1 LDFNGLVGQP
11 TEGALLAL
19 AFKSGMDDLRKDI
32 TRVEEVP
39 FDSETKWMAV
49 RCQAEGRYLWYAK
62 GSVEAL
68 MPRCTAFYHSS
79 MSKLEVMDAYSKL
92 AGESLRVIALA
103 YGDDLH
109 NLIFVGL
116 VGIMDPPRR
125 GVREA
130 ISKTRASNIKVVM
143 ITGDSKETAISIAKD
158 LGIYDTDSISLSCT
172 EMESMTELE
181 LSNVLDRV
189 SVFYRMAPGHK
200 MKIVNSF
207 RSKGQIVAMTGDGV
221 NDAPALKMADIGI
234 AMGRGGSDV
243 CRESAEM
250 ILVDN
255 NFSTI
260 EAAIEEG
267 KSIFTNI
274 KSFLRFQLSTSVAA
288 LATTAFC
295 TLSGHPLPL
304 NPMQIL
310 WINIIMDG
318 PPAQSL
324 TFEGLTQDA
333 MKEPPRNPNTPVIDQ
348 PMIIK
353 IVSAAAMMVVGT
365 MWVFL
370 GEVHDEDSDTR
381 QSTTM
386 AFTTFV
392 MFQMFNALN
401 CRGKKSI
408 FQLGL
413 TTNKFFTFAIGGSL
427 FMQLLVIYLP
437 FFQYIFETAPLS
449 FPNLLK
455 CVIVGSTVFIMD
467 EIWKMIE
474 VQKMKEQRSL

>member
-1 LDFNGLVGQP
+1 
-11 TEGALLAL
+11 
-19 AFKSGMDDLRKDI
+19 
-32 TRVEEVP
+32 VEEVP

-49 RCQAEGRYLWYAK
+49 RCQVEGRYLWYVK
-62 GSVEAL
+62 GAVEVVL
-68 MPRCTAFYHSS
+68 PRCTGFYHAGT
-79 MSKLEVMDAYSKL
+79 SKLEVMDAYNKM
-92 AGESLRVIALA
+92 AGDTLRVVGLA

-116 VGIMDPPRR
+116 AGLMDPPRR
-125 GVREA
+125 GVKEA
-130 ISKTRASNIKVVM
+130 VQKTRDSNIKVVM
-143 ITGDSKETAISIAKD
+143 ITGDSKETAVAIAKE
-158 LGIYDTDSISLSCT
+158 LGIFDTDNISLSCT
-172 EMESMTELE
+172 EMESMSDLE
-181 LSNVLDRV
+181 LASVMDRV
-189 SVFYRMAPGHK
+189 TVFYRMAPGHK
-200 MKIVNSF
+200 MKIVNIF
-207 RSKGQIVAMTGDGV
+207 RAKGHIVAMTGDGV

-295 TLSGHPLPL
+295 TLTGHPLPL

-333 MKEPPRNPNTPVIDQ
+333 MKEPPRNPNTPVIDRD
-348 PMIIK
+348 MIVK
-353 IVSAAAMMVVGT
+353 VGAAALVMVIGT
-365 MWVFL
+365 MMVFL
-370 GEVHDEDSDTR
+370 GEVDSG
-381 QSTTM
+381 QELKHSTTM

-401 CRGKKSI
+401 CRGKGSI
-408 FQLGL
+408 FKLGL
-413 TTNKFFTFAIGGSL
+413 FTNKFFSLAIGGSI

-437 FFQYIFETAPLS
+437 FLQYIFETVALS
-449 FPNLLK
+449 FGDLTK
-455 CVIVGSTVFIMD
+455 CVMVGSIVFILD
-467 EIWKMIE
+467 EVWKMIQQ
-474 VQKMKEQRSL
+474 QKIKEQRSL